1 VSEVHRHYSGLSEGT
16 IEEMG
21 SEAENS
27 RWRRRRDVLRG
38 QSVPQLD
45 PENWTAVTSAS
56 NWVQ

>member
-1 VSEVHRHYSGLSEGT
+1 VSEMHRHYSGLSEGT

-38 QSVPQLD
+38 LECSTAGPR
-45 PENWTAVTSAS
+45 EWTAVTSAS